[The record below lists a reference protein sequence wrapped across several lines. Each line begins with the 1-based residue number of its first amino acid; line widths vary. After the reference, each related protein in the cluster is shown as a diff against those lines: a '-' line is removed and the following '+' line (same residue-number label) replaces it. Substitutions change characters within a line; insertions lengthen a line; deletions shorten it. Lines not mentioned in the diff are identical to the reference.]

1 MWAFLDL
8 LEPSCLPKYYRA
20 GRKGGSPQRTKASIP
35 RDTSI
40 CLSLSV
46 NADCVFHPWN
56 TQIMPHAV
64 CPESVSGVAVL
75 VPPSP
80 YKPVLHPGWS
90 TALTS
95 EYYNFFFFVFC
106 HSLQNYTS
114 FFPDNPNLT
123 LLLRLWLW
131 PPDWASYPGS
141 NLFVKHHQEDLPK
154 TELNISSQHSNNRIF
169 LKQS

>member
-95 EYYNFFFFVFC
+95 EYYNFFFFFVFC

-114 FFPDNPNLT
+114 FFPDIQISPC
-123 LLLRLWLW
+123 
-131 PPDWASYPGS
+131 SSGS
-141 NLFVKHHQEDLPK
+141 GCGHL
-154 TELNISSQHSNNRIF
+154 TELPTLDPICSWNITRRIF
-169 LKQS
+169 LKQN

>member
-40 CLSLSV
+40 YLSLSV

-95 EYYNFFFFVFC
+95 EYYNFFFFLSSAIPC
-106 HSLQNYTS
+106 RI
-114 FFPDNPNLT
+114 T
-123 LLLRLWLW
+123 LLSFQISKSHPAPQALAVATWLSFLPW
-131 PPDWASYPGS
+131 IQSVRETSPGG
-141 NLFVKHHQEDLPK
+141 
-154 TELNISSQHSNNRIF
+154 SS
-169 LKQS
+169 